1 MLLILLLL
9 WTKYFKGESKS
20 KSSDEDKIQQIEKQ
34 TELYLK
40 KNSASENTNFEEAF
54 QMAGNGNWSEL
65 ENWINKTQNNFAE
78 KLRSNYATL
87 TEDDFHI
94 IFLLRTKKDHAE
106 IAEFLNIKMSSFRV
120 RRGRLKKKMNVEC
133 NSFTDYINSLYL

>member
-9 WTKYFKGESKS
+9 WTKYFKGKSKS
-20 KSSDEDKIQQIEKQ
+20 KSSDENKIQQIEKQTQ

-40 KNSASENTNFEEAF
+40 KNSTSENANFEEAF
-54 QMAGNGNWSEL
+54 QMAGNGNWGEL
-65 ENWINKTQNNFAE
+65 ENWINKAQNNFAE
-78 KLRSNYATL
+78 KLRSNYSSL

-106 IAEFLNIKMSSFRV
+106 IAELLNIKMSSFRV
-120 RRGRLKKKMNVEC
+120 RRGRLKKRCV
-133 NSFTDYINSLYL
+133 

>member
-1 MLLILLLL
+1 
-9 WTKYFKGESKS
+9 
-20 KSSDEDKIQQIEKQ
+20 
-34 TELYLK
+34 
-40 KNSASENTNFEEAF
+40 
-54 QMAGNGNWSEL
+54 MAGNGNWSEL
-65 ENWINKTQNNFAE
+65 ENWINKTQNHFAE
-78 KLRSNYATL
+78 KLRSNYSSL